1 MKNRPPGPIPSLMS
15 RLSHSSDG
23 DGALSCTPEPRLI
36 TGPGAPVSIQKAFQK
51 SDASG
56 VLHLA
61 MDSLREE
68 LPASLAWVREWG
80 CIFVSRLCQVREP
93 ERVGAAEEK
102 NLRRILLMA
111 PPLPGAEY
119 LGESLLSRIWEGMQA
134 EVAALA
140 REHPEGLEGWLKQ
153 RHSQWHLVGRVT
165 FHLAENKRSETHPFA
180 FLATYSDQVSAT
192 GRIQHLPL
200 GRALQAY
207 ADQKDQAA
215 LESLL
220 RPVRA
225 AAEESALV
233 RGGLETR
240 QLFKALAWTPQEA
253 FVFLR
258 EIPRLEACG
267 LVVKVPDWWKGRR
280 PSRPVV
286 SVEVDAPPSGGLGLD
301 AMLSFRVQLALEGTP
316 LTPEERQQIQASA
329 SGLVNLRGQWV
340 EVDSE
345 RLQAVLAHWE
355 RIEAAQGTI
364 SFHEGMRWLSGFS
377 ESVARES
384 MAAIPD
390 LDSGREWIEVLAGS
404 HLQERLRQ
412 LGEPAEIGAVP
423 GLLAELRPYQK
434 RGVAWLDFLSRM
446 ELGACLA
453 DDMGLGKTL
462 QLIAW
467 ICLRKS
473 RKTPGAFAPGILV
486 VPASLLGN
494 WMREMA
500 RFAPHLR
507 VLVGHPSASDR
518 ELLGDLESDPAQVLG
533 DYDLLLTTYGV
544 LQRSETLGA
553 VGWDFAVLDEA
564 QAIKNPATK
573 QARAVKKL
581 RARMRVALTG
591 TPLENRLG
599 DLWSLMDFL
608 NPGLLGK
615 ASDFAEAVK
624 RMTASAEGYAPL
636 KRLIAPYLLR
646 RLKTDRR
653 VIQDLPDKTEMRAEA
668 LLTKKQAIL
677 YGKLVEQLKADLSDP
692 QLNPRERRGLV
703 LTYLLKLKQ
712 VCNHPSQWSGDG
724 RYEPDASGKFLRLA
738 EIASELAERQERCLV
753 FTQFREMTA
762 PIASYLAGVFGRP
775 GLVLH
780 GGTPVGERARLVEA
794 FQQPGGPPFFV
805 LSVKA
810 GGTGLTLT
818 AANHVIHFDRW
829 WNPAV
834 ENQATDRAFRIGQK
848 RNVLVHKF
856 VCPGTIEERVDALLQ
871 RKGALADDLL
881 SGGDGAE
888 KFLTEMSNAELL
900 DFVRLDIH
908 SVEI

>member
-1 MKNRPPGPIPSLMS
+1 M
-15 RLSHSSDG
+15 
-23 DGALSCTPEPRLI
+23 
-36 TGPGAPVSIQKAFQK
+36 
-51 SDASG
+51 
-56 VLHLA
+56 
-61 MDSLREE
+61 
-68 LPASLAWVREWG
+68 
-80 CIFVSRLCQVREP
+80 
-93 ERVGAAEEK
+93 
-102 NLRRILLMA
+102 
-111 PPLPGAEY
+111 PGAEY
-119 LGESLLSRIWEGMQA
+119 LSESLLSRIWERMQG

-140 REHPEGLEGWLKQ
+140 REHPEGLEGWLKE

-165 FHLAENKRSETHPFA
+165 FHLAENKRSEAHPFA
-180 FLATYSDQVSAT
+180 FLATYSDQVSAS

-200 GRALQAY
+200 GRALQTY

-225 AAEESALV
+225 AAEQSALV
-233 RGGLETR
+233 RGWLETR

-253 FVFLR
+253 FLFLR

-280 PSRPVV
+280 PARPVV
-286 SVEVDAPPSGGLGLD
+286 SVEVDAPASGGLGVD

-316 LTPEERQQIQASA
+316 LTPEERQQIQAAA

-340 EVDSE
+340 EVDPE
-345 RLQAVLAHWE
+345 RLQAALAHWE
-355 RIEAAQGTI
+355 RIQAAQGAGSI

-377 ESVARES
+377 ESGARDS
-384 MAAIPD
+384 TAAAPD
-390 LDSGREWIEVLAGS
+390 LDSGRHWAEVVAGK
-404 HLQERLRQ
+404 HLQEVLHQ
-412 LGEPAEIGAVP
+412 LGESAEIGAIA
-423 GLLAELRPYQK
+423 GFLAELRPYQK
-434 RGVAWLDFLSRM
+434 RGVAWLDFLSRLG
-446 ELGACLA
+446 LGACLA

-467 ICLRKS
+467 ICLRKF
-473 RKTPGAFAPGILV
+473 RKTPGASAPGILV

-500 RFAPHLR
+500 RFAPDLR

-518 ELLGDLESDPAQVLG
+518 ELLGALESDPTRVLHS
-533 DYDLLLTTYGV
+533 YDALLTTYGV
-544 LQRSETLGA
+544 LQRSEALRT
-553 VGWDFAVLDEA
+553 VDWDFAVLDEA
-564 QAIKNPATK
+564 QAIKNPATN

-581 RARMRVALTG
+581 RARVRIALTG

-615 ASDFAEAVK
+615 ASDFAEAAK

-668 LLTKKQAIL
+668 FLTKKQAIL
-677 YGKLVEQLKADLSDP
+677 YGKLVEQLKADLNDP

-703 LTYLLKLKQ
+703 LSYLLKLKQ

-724 RYEPDASGKFLRLA
+724 RYEPDASGKFLRLG

-753 FTQFREMTA
+753 FTQFREMTG
-762 PIASYLAGVFGRP
+762 PIAAYLAEVFGRP

-780 GGTPVGERARLVEA
+780 GGTPVGARARLVEA

-848 RNVLVHKF
+848 RNVLVHKM

-871 RKGALADDLL
+871 RKGALAEDLL
-881 SGGDGAE
+881 SGGEGAE
-888 KFLTEMSNAELL
+888 KLLTEMNNAELL

-908 SVEI
+908 SVEMENSASR